1 MSNSNGHLRGLVE
14 RIERLEA
21 EKSAIAQDIKEIY
34 IEAKSAGFDVKAM
47 RALIRERKQDA
58 NKAAE
63 LAATVEL
70 YRAALGDLAAT
81 PLGQAM
87 EPRT

>member
-14 RIERLEA
+14 RLVRMDN
-21 EKSAIAQDIKEIY
+21 EKAAIAQDIKEIY
-34 IEAKSAGFDVKAM
+34 VEAKSAGFDVKALRVLM
-47 RALIRERKQDA
+47 RELKQDA
-58 NKAAE
+58 SKAAE

-70 YRAALGDLAAT
+70 YRAAIGDLAAT

-87 EPRT
+87 EPK

>member
-14 RIERLEA
+14 RLVRMEN
-21 EKSAIAQDIKEIY
+21 EKFAIATDIKEIY
-34 IEAKSAGFDVKAM
+34 IEAKSAGFDV
-47 RALIRERKQDA
+47 RALRVLMRELKQDA
-58 NKAAE
+58 RKAAE

>member
-14 RIERLEA
+14 RIERMEA
-21 EKSAIAQDIKEIY
+21 EKAAIATDIKEIY
-34 IEAKSAGFDVKAM
+34 IEAKSAGFDVKAL
-47 RALIRERKQDA
+47 RALVRERKQDA

-70 YRAALGDLAAT
+70 YRAAVGDLAAT

-87 EPRT
+87 EPK